1 MSGEQLLAALRGA
14 GVIDEPTQLRAVR
27 DAAAKNVSV
36 EEYLISENIA
46 KDGAV
51 ADAKSAVLRV
61 PRSAVPEKL
70 DDKLMSYIPEET
82 VRTYQ
87 VVPLSLTEG
96 NIVVGMVNPDDLRA
110 QEALKFLAREHRLNL
125 GVFLISLEDW
135 KRSIRLYSPYKSD
148 VAEAVQSMRVKTK
161 GTTSTRQQKFVD
173 LERESAHGD
182 DAPITRVVTSTLKE
196 AIELGAS
203 DVHIE
208 PGEKGL
214 RIRFRI
220 DGELHESALL
230 PPELSES
237 IVAQVKV
244 RADLKLDERRVPQDG
259 RFRSRLLNRE
269 IDFRV
274 ATFPTPMGEKVA
286 IRILDSASG
295 LKTFEQL
302 GLEGRNL
309 AAVVEALNEP
319 FGMVLVTGP
328 TGSGKTTTLYAAL
341 QRINTV
347 GVNIVSL
354 EDPVEY
360 FVEGVNQS
368 QVRPEIG
375 YDFAA
380 GLRQILRQDPDVIMV
395 GEIRDR
401 ETADLAVNAALTGH
415 VVLSTLHTND
425 AAGVVPRLID
435 MGVEPF
441 LLPAALNLMVA
452 QRLVGR
458 LCSTCRVAEEATAA
472 VSAEIDAVLA
482 VLPEGVERPAKPY
495 QVYRAP
501 GCEKCHNRG
510 SIGRVALYEVIKMT
524 RAIEKIVTEGA
535 SSNSIRDEARK
546 QGALSMRQDGV
557 FKALAGLVLLEEVF
571 KETNEEN

>member
-1 MSGEQLLAALRGA
+1 MSGEQVLAALRGA
-14 GVIDEPTQLRAVR
+14 GVIDEQVSLRASR
-27 DAAAKNVSV
+27 EAAAKNVSV
-36 EEYLISENIA
+36 EEYLTSENLVE
-46 KDGAV
+46 DGV
-51 ADAKSAVLRV
+51 IADAKSAALRV
-61 PRSAVPEKL
+61 PRSSVP
-70 DDKLMSYIPEET
+70 DKIDATLMSFMPEET

-87 VVPLSLTEG
+87 VAPLSLADG

-110 QEALKFLAREHRLNL
+110 QEALKFLARQHRLNL
-125 GVFLISLEDW
+125 GVFLISLGDW
-135 KRSIRLYSPYKSD
+135 KRVLRLYSPYQDD
-148 VAEAVQSMRVKTK
+148 VAEAVNAVRAKTR
-161 GTTSTRQQKFVD
+161 GTTSAHQKFVD
-173 LERESAHGD
+173 LELESNRGE
-182 DAPITRVVTSTLKE
+182 DAPTTRMVTSTLKE
-196 AIELGAS
+196 AIQLGAS

-208 PGEKGL
+208 PTEKAL

-220 DGELHESALL
+220 DGELRESASL
-230 PPELSES
+230 PPEL
-237 IVAQVKV
+237 IDPVIAQVKV
-244 RADLKLDERRVPQDG
+244 RADMKLDERRVPQDG
-259 RFRSRLLNRE
+259 RFRSRLLGRE

-274 ATFPTPMGEKVA
+274 ATFPTPLGEKVA

-302 GLEGRNL
+302 GLTGRNL
-309 AAVVEALNEP
+309 DAVVEALNEP
-319 FGMVLVTGP
+319 YGMVLVTGP

-341 QRINTV
+341 QRINSEK
-347 GVNIVSL
+347 VNIVSL

-425 AAGVVPRLID
+425 AAGVAPRLID

-441 LLPAALNLMVA
+441 LIPAALNLMVA

-458 LCSTCRVAEEATAA
+458 LCEACRVAEPASEA
-472 VSAEIDAVLA
+472 VSAEISAVLA
-482 VLPEGVERPAKPY
+482 TLPEGVERPAPPY

-501 GCEKCHNRG
+501 GCDKCHGRG
-510 SIGRVALYEVIKMT
+510 SIGRMAIYEVIKMN
-524 RAIEKIVTEGA
+524 RAIEKIVTEGS
-535 SSNSIRDEARK
+535 SSNAIRDEARK

-557 FKALAGLVLLEEVF
+557 LKALQGSVLLEEVF
-571 KETNEEN
+571 KETNEGE